1 MWPGWETLLQLC
13 CSPVGSEFPP
23 GEKIRPGPCPRTVT
37 TTAAAV
43 ILGGKVLGVNHC
55 VPADQQV
62 GSTTLICHV
71 SLVVSLWHRVIIGLN
86 GFWLISY
93 LTLDHKL
100 ENKTAHRTAI
110 NCHTRPMIRIQIQL
124 KLPIPILTNSYQ

>member
-1 MWPGWETLLQLC
+1 MVWPGWETLLQISCRLGI
-13 CSPVGSEFPP
+13 STG
-23 GEKIRPGPCPRTVT
+23 GENQTRPCPRTLT
-37 TTAAAV
+37 TTTATAAAV

-55 VPADQQV
+55 VPANHQV
-62 GSTTLICHV
+62 GTTTLICHV

-124 KLPIPILTNSYQ
+124 K

>member
-1 MWPGWETLLQLC
+1 MTGGVAWLGNSAAALLFSCRLGI
-13 CSPVGSEFPP
+13 STG
-23 GEKIRPGPCPRTVT
+23 GENQTRPCPRTVT
-37 TTAAAV
+37 TAATATAAV
-43 ILGGKVLGVNHC
+43 ILGGNVLGVNHC

-62 GSTTLICHV
+62 GSRLICHV
-71 SLVVSLWHRVIIGLN
+71 SIVVSLWHRVIIGFN
-86 GFWLISY
+86 AFWLISY

-124 KLPIPILTNSYQ
+124 K